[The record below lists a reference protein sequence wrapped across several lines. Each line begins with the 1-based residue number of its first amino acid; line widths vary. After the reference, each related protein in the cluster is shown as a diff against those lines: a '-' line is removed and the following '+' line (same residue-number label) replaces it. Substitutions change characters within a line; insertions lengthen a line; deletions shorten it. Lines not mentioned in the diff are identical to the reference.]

1 MFFRPN
7 NALLLAGT
15 KLKSTYKSL
24 ELTTATRLPTVI
36 HHTPTKLYN
45 VILGLPSNVNNDP
58 TLDQSTVNR
67 TGADPGGAIGQSP
80 PPKTYESNFFTMI
93 LYNSENET

>member
-36 HHTPTKLYN
+36 QNTPTKLYN
-45 VILGLPSNVNNDP
+45 VIQGLRSNVNNDP
-58 TLDQSTVNR
+58 TLDQSTVKC
-67 TGADPGGAIGQSP
+67 IS
-80 PPKTYESNFFTMI
+80 KI
-93 LYNSENET
+93 

>member
-36 HHTPTKLYN
+36 HHTPTKFYN
-45 VILGLPSNVNNDP
+45 VI
-58 TLDQSTVNR
+58 
-67 TGADPGGAIGQSP
+67 
-80 PPKTYESNFFTMI
+80 
-93 LYNSENET
+93 

>member
-15 KLKSTYKSL
+15 KLNSIYKSL

-36 HHTPTKLYN
+36 HHIPTKFYN
-45 VILGLPSNVNNDP
+45 VI
-58 TLDQSTVNR
+58 
-67 TGADPGGAIGQSP
+67 
-80 PPKTYESNFFTMI
+80 
-93 LYNSENET
+93 